1 MIAFHLYIIQV
12 RQLHNVV
19 VVGICISSS
28 YTEYDTF
35 FLNVSFDNGLY
46 LMSIER
52 FDSITCIG
60 ITVRVLFEDYIDGT
74 PHCRA
79 AEFGRYYAFVHLD
92 TVYHIDRYIVDVDK
106 IGIVVQRRF
115 VDEESYAFALQPANR
130 EACSSSYSAR
140 RT

>member
-1 MIAFHLYIIQV
+1 
-12 RQLHNVV
+12 
-19 VVGICISSS
+19 
-28 YTEYDTF
+28 
-35 FLNVSFDNGLY
+35 
-46 LMSIER
+46 MSIER

-106 IGIVVQRRF
+106 IGIVVQKAFRR
-115 VDEESYAFALQPANR
+115 
-130 EACSSSYSAR
+130 
-140 RT
+140 